1 MNEKTRILAKTKNIQ
16 IIIDNCLLQKTEFTA
31 IPRNSNSDEWEV
43 ELNIKS
49 ISKALEWGMFI
60 KANRL
65 ELATNELFINPV
77 TTPVVQ
83 ARPKPKRK
91 EKPVDFSEI
100 TEEQS
105 DENENESTSLK
116 MEIPSNNLLSFE

>member
-31 IPRNSNSDEWEV
+31 IPRNSNSEDWEV

-60 KANRL
+60 KSNRF
-65 ELATNELFINPV
+65 ELATNELFVNPV
-77 TTPVVQ
+77 IAPVVQ
-83 ARPKPKRK
+83 QKPKPKRK
-91 EKPVDFSEI
+91 ERPANFSETAEEQ
-100 TEEQS
+100 TEET
-105 DENENESTSLK
+105 ENEVNLLK
-116 MEIPSNNLLSFE
+116 METQSNNLLSFE

>member
-31 IPRNSNSDEWEV
+31 IPRNSNSDDWEV

-65 ELATNELFINPV
+65 ELATNELFVNPV

-83 ARPKPKRK
+83 PRPKPKRK